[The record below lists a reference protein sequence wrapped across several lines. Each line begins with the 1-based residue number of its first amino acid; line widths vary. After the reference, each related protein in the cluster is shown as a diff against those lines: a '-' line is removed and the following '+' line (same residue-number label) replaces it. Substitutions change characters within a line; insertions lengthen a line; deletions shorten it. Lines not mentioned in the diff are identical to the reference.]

1 MLKPILSSTLIVCIL
16 WTVCVPVCSASDN
29 SNGDTESFF
38 DLPEVLSIGF
48 MFGAIAISP
57 YREMRREIYDLEQ
70 DQLFIK
76 RHLMINQDPLFQK
89 RTYSVLEIT
98 REKERQA
105 KKRLRRFSY
114 WFFPSL
120 VVATTGVSLLAEW
133 ALD

>member
-1 MLKPILSSTLIVCIL
+1 MVNSILSSTLIVCIL
-16 WTVCVPVCSASDN
+16 WTVCFPVCSAADN
-29 SNGDTESFF
+29 SNSDTESFF

-48 MFGAIAISP
+48 MVGAIALSP
-57 YREMRREIYDLEQ
+57 YGKMRREIYELKQ
-70 DQLFIK
+70 DQLFIR

-105 KKRLRRFSY
+105 KKKLRRFSY

-120 VVATTGVSLLAEW
+120 VVATTGVGLLADW